1 MINISTLLKHYKR
14 EDVRQAII
22 DAAQNK
28 EIGILFGEKGFGK
41 RPDVLVHTRDI
52 LELAKQGA
60 TSFHCSEELWSNPLQ
75 INLELKKQEIEEL
88 RIGWDLIIDIDCKF
102 LEYSQIT
109 ADLIV
114 QALKY
119 NDVENISVKFS
130 GNHGFHIGVPFEAF
144 PEKVN
149 EYETK
154 TLFPDGPRKIAAY
167 LQQMIT
173 PFLKNK
179 ILESTSVENLIKQTE
194 LKYEEIIKD
203 KEFNPFSFVSID
215 TILIS
220 SRHLYRMPYS
230 FNEKSGLI
238 SIPIKPEKIM
248 SFDKELAKPENVVV
262 ELKFLDKE
270 NIIKGSARKL
280 LVQAFDSEIEKE
292 ENKVELRQKEFEGSL
307 TAVPEEYFPPCMKN
321 ILKGLKDG
329 RKRCLFILTNFLSC
343 VGWDFD
349 TIEKFILDWN
359 KKNME
364 PLREGIIK
372 SHINYHKRN
381 KKKVLPPNCFNKQ
394 YYVDLGFCQPD
405 NFCPKIKN
413 PANYAILK
421 QKITNINK
429 TQEKNKKETKTIST
443 EHSKQEAL

>member
-1 MINISTLLKHYKR
+1 MLLYFLGRGMINISTLLKHYKR

-22 DAAQNK
+22 DAARNK
-28 EIGILFGEKGFGK
+28 EVAILFGEKGFGN
-41 RPDVLVHTRDI
+41 RPDVLIHSKDI
-52 LELAKQGA
+52 LELVKQGA

-75 INLELKKQEIEEL
+75 INPELKRQEIEEL

-144 PEKVN
+144 PEIVN
-149 EYETK
+149 EFETR

-167 LQQMIT
+167 LQHMIT
-173 PFLKNK
+173 PHLKKK
-179 ILESTSVENLIKQTE
+179 ILESISIENLMKQTE
-194 LKYEEIIKD
+194 LKYDELIKNKEID
-203 KEFNPFSFVSID
+203 PFAVISID

-238 SIPIKPEKIM
+238 SIPIKPENIM

-262 ELKFLDKE
+262 DMKFLDKK
-270 NIIKGSARKL
+270 NIVKGSARKL
-280 LVQAFDSEIEKE
+280 LVQAFDLKINE
-292 ENKVELRQKEFEGSL
+292 EETKVELRQKEFEGSL
-307 TAVPEEYFPPCMKN
+307 TAVPEDYFPPCMKN
-321 ILKGLKDG
+321 ILKGIKDG
-329 RKRCLFILTNFLSC
+329 RKRSLFVLTNFLNC
-343 VGWDFD
+343 VGWNFD
-349 TIEKFILDWN
+349 EIEKFILDWN

-364 PLREGIIK
+364 PLKEGIIK
-372 SHINYHKRN
+372 SHMNYNRRN

-394 YYVDLGFCQPD
+394 YYVDLSFCQPD
-405 NFCPKIKN
+405 NFCSKIKN
-413 PANYAILK
+413 PANYSILK
-421 QKITNINK
+421 QKITNLYKSKEK
-429 TQEKNKKETKTIST
+429 TKKE
-443 EHSKQEAL
+443 